1 MSYDSLHQ
9 QIQGFLF
16 NGSLY
21 ICHEKHAR
29 HGNCGFDIFGKHSFR
44 EGSTAKR
51 QKKTLL
57 TQYLCKGVMHAI
69 YHRGKYV
76 FFVCYVISYKKMFCA
91 KCMHGWTI
99 NDIQFTIIQHPILW
113 NLGVILSMS
122 TGTFVQHSTLILLSI
137 RHYERNRFYECLVLR
152 SVWRRVMLLSFAQ
165 KYRHGNIYTIGTYSV
180 YIV

>member
-1 MSYDSLHQ
+1 MSYDSFHQ

-51 QKKTLL
+51 QKKKTLL

-69 YHRGKYV
+69 YRRGKYV
-76 FFVCYVISYKKMFCA
+76 FFVCYVISYKKCSA
-91 KCMHGWTI
+91 QNVCMGEQLMI
-99 NDIQFTIIQHPILW
+99 FSSPSSNIQFCEIWGDSLY
-113 NLGVILSMS
+113 V
-122 TGTFVQHSTLILLSI
+122 
-137 RHYERNRFYECLVLR
+137 
-152 SVWRRVMLLSFAQ
+152 
-165 KYRHGNIYTIGTYSV
+165 YRHFCPTFHLNPIINTPL
-180 YIV
+180 